1 MVTVTIRKI
10 GSSWWYNA
18 CEKCVRTTKPYG
30 DLYKCTEPTC
40 GYIGKPTQ
48 RSDRTDALYQLD
60 P

>member
-1 MVTVTIRKI
+1 MTIRKI
-10 GSSWWYNA
+10 DSSWWYNA

-40 GYIGKPTQ
+40 SYIGKPTQ

-60 P
+60 S